1 MRKAP
6 TPCRR
11 RLLPAIVLAALAA
24 APWSAAVATDAAALL
39 AEADAVRNPPSSFA
53 VNIRLTEYRN
63 GELNDS
69 ASLTVYSRPTAPV
82 GQYANLAR
90 YTHPAT
96 EAGKLLL
103 RNGSDLWFFD
113 PESKA
118 SVRISAQA
126 RLLGQASN
134 GDVLSTNLSS
144 NYAAELVGRE
154 VVEDDTRARRAAQRL
169 RLSARNEQAG
179 YATIDFWVDEQNRRP
194 IKAQFRSAE
203 GRLLKTAFFRR
214 YQEELGAQRPTET
227 VIVDGL
233 DTSWIT
239 VVRMSGYK
247 AREVPQAW
255 LQRDYL
261 PRFTGDE
268 R

>member
-1 MRKAP
+1 MRDDQPIRGRCA
-6 TPCRR
+6 
-11 RLLPAIVLAALAA
+11 AAALALALLATAGASRA
-24 APWSAAVATDAAALL
+24 ADDAAAVL
-39 AEADAVRNPPSSFA
+39 AEADAVRNPRGSFS
-53 VNIRLTEYRN
+53 VNVRLTEYRN

-69 ASLTVYSRPTAPV
+69 SSLTIYSRPAALA

-90 YTHPAT
+90 YTRPAT

-103 RNGSDLWFFD
+103 RNGADLWFFD

-134 GDVLSTNLSS
+134 GDVLSTNLGSDFVP
-144 NYAAELVGRE
+144 ELVGRE
-154 VVEDDTRARRAAQRL
+154 PVEDDTRTPRDALRL
-169 RLSARNEQAG
+169 RLAGRHEQAG
-179 YATIDFWVDEQNRRP
+179 YAAIDFWVDARNRRP

-203 GRLLKTAFFRR
+203 GRLLKTAFYRR

-239 VVRMSGYK
+239 VIRMDGYQ